1 MLYYFAVLFFG
12 IIIGIALFYLLGRRF
27 SKTLTD
33 VKLNPSSYSEA
44 EAEKII
50 KNNGYKILE
59 KHKKFPV
66 ITYVDGKSHLGFI
79 VVDFIAEKDKLTY
92 VVEVK
97 TGEEIDTTEPLVRRK
112 FLEYTYACRP
122 NGILLL
128 DMNSKN
134 IQKISF
140 KLPTAEREYFF
151 RIFIVIFI
159 LFVITGI
166 IGLLILLKLF

>member
-1 MLYYFAVLFFG
+1 MLYYLAVLFFG

-33 VKLNPSSYSEA
+33 IKLNYSSYSEA

-50 KNNGYKILE
+50 LKNDYKILE
-59 KHKKFPV
+59 KRKKFSI
-66 ITYVDGKSHLGFI
+66 ITYIDGKSHLGFI
-79 VVDFIAEKDKLTY
+79 VADFIVEKDKHIY

-97 TGEEIDTTEPLVRRK
+97 TKEEFDPTELNTRRK
-112 FLEYTYACRP
+112 LLEYTYVCRP

-128 DMNSKN
+128 DINSKN
-134 IQKISF
+134 IQEISF
-140 KLPTAEREYFF
+140 KLPIAEREYFF
-151 RIFIVIFI
+151 RILIVLFII
-159 LFVITGI
+159 FVIIGI